1 MGKVLGNLGEM
12 VGDVEKSTE
21 KPKVS
26 KPWVAESK
34 AKPVVAINGW
44 GKEFYFPSGR
54 EAARKLGL
62 RQSGIAYCLSGQRKK
77 TGGYRFRYAD
87 N

>member
-1 MGKVLGNLGEM
+1 MEKVTESPM
-12 VGDVEKSTE
+12 KADVNQE
-21 KPKVS
+21 KPKKS

-54 EAARKLGL
+54 EAARKLGV
-62 RQSGIAYCLSGQRKK
+62 RQSGIVYCLSGKRKK

-87 N
+87 TN